1 MKDESEMMLER
12 VGRSCRVPREELCS
26 KVPGQEV
33 SVAHEENAG
42 CTLLWDNMSLS
53 ITSSRGL
60 RKNTCGGSD
69 VNLCFVSYG
78 ATLSRYGQKQL

>member
-1 MKDESEMMLER
+1 MMLER
-12 VGRSCRVPREELCS
+12 VERSCRVPRKELCS
-26 KVPGQEV
+26 RVPGQEV

-42 CTLLWDNMSLS
+42 CTLFWDNMALS

-60 RKNTCGGSD
+60 HKITYGGSD